1 MELTNSFET
10 LLRSF
15 SPVFTEPSFQ
25 TFRLLMTG
33 WILSARHRYVTDL
46 IISSDSV
53 GNGHFSDYHRFFS
66 QAVWDIDHLWKR
78 IAQLIL
84 SSLVGTDAT
93 IVLSGDDTLCRKR
106 GLGIFGTGM
115 HHDALSSSKSKKVCH
130 WGHDWVDLCIVI
142 AHPWWAP
149 TKVFSLPICMRLY
162 RNQQGITKGKRK
174 RKKKPTAAQKRAA
187 SRQAKQAAAAKTKA
201 ARNAKKKN
209 KPDPKTHKTRPEL
222 MAEMV
227 AMVAAWFPDRR
238 FILVVDSLYS
248 GKSVLS
254 KLPQNFDL
262 IGPVHAK
269 AALYAPAPKET
280 IVRRGPRRKKGERL
294 KDAAAWEKDKTR
306 WQTLHYDQYGLHGS
320 LRVKTR
326 TGLYYK
332 AGNDRLLR
340 LVLSQDTVG
349 QRPTRIFY
357 CTDVSMAAKEILS
370 IFSQRWSI
378 EVTHFDCKQH
388 LGLEDPANRTPLA
401 VQRTAPM
408 AMFLYSLTVVWFAT
422 EGHKELQ
429 FPNRPWYPWKSEP
442 SFADMLTT
450 LRRQSWDEK
459 LSKVSLPSTPEDN
472 SRSLLTFLATL
483 AG

>member
-1 MELTNSFET
+1 MELTNSFES
-10 LLRSF
+10 LLRTF
-15 SPVFTEPSFQ
+15 SPVFTEPSFA

-33 WILSARHRYVTDL
+33 WILSMRHRYVTDL

-53 GNGHFSDYHRFFS
+53 ENGHFSDYHRFFS
-66 QAVWDIDHLWKR
+66 QAVWDIDHLWKLLAR
-78 IAQLIL
+78 AIVDNLI
-84 SSLVGTDAT
+84 GADAT

-115 HHDALSSSKSKKVCH
+115 HHDAMSSSKSKKICH

-149 TKVFSLPICMRLY
+149 SKVFSLPICMRLY
-162 RNQQGITKGKRK
+162 RNKQGLTKGKRK
-174 RKKKPTAAQKRAA
+174 SKKKPTAGQVRAA
-187 SRQAKQAAAAKTKA
+187 SKQAKQAAAKKKQA
-201 ARNAKKKN
+201 AANAKKTH
-209 KPDPKTHKTRPEL
+209 KPDAKTHKTRPEL
-222 MAEMV
+222 MIEMV
-227 AMVAAWFPDRR
+227 ELVASWFPARQ

-254 KLPQNFDL
+254 KLPENFDL

-280 IVRRGPRRKKGERL
+280 KVRRGPRRKKGDRL
-294 KDAAAWEKDKTR
+294 KDASAWEKDKSC

-357 CTDVSMAAKEILS
+357 CTDVA
-370 IFSQRWSI
+370 RWPWVIS
-378 EVTHFDCKQH
+378 HP
-388 LGLEDPANRTPLA
+388 GLPQTRTCP
-401 VQRTAPM
+401 
-408 AMFLYSLTVVWFAT
+408 
-422 EGHKELQ
+422 H
-429 FPNRPWYPWKSEP
+429 
-442 SFADMLTT
+442 
-450 LRRQSWDEK
+450 
-459 LSKVSLPSTPEDN
+459 
-472 SRSLLTFLATL
+472 
-483 AG
+483 